1 MPVESKRRILLG
13 AAAVLLTNVPPK
25 ALAGALRTTPR
36 QTAGPFYPV
45 DVPLD
50 DDNDLVRVR
59 GQDRPASGMI
69 TELTGR
75 IVDRNGQALDDLRIE
90 IWQCDVNGRYR
101 HPRENADRPI
111 DPGFQGFGHTISDT
125 RGRYRFRTIRPVPYP
140 GRAPHIHVAVYPPKG
155 AVPFVTQLYVAGDP
169 RNEGDF
175 LYQRVPGDLRPLVT
189 TEFIPTTSGG
199 DTLTAQWDI
208 VLGVTPT

>member
-25 ALAGALRTTPR
+25 APAGALHTTPR

-140 GRAPHIHVAVYPPKG
+140 GRAPHIHVAVYPPEG
-155 AVPFVTQLYVAGDP
+155 EVPFVTQLYVAGDP

-189 TEFIPTTSGG
+189 TEFIPTPSGG